1 MRVEKVDI
9 QNAEILLAVF
19 EKGTF
24 EMKGDSITLLANV
37 VQSQKELI
45 RRMKVDEAPSLLC
58 FTLEELEA
66 EVLRRAPPTAD
77 VSPVKEERS
86 SATLR
91 GAKNKMKAAM
101 SPLSRKKTV

>member
-1 MRVEKVDI
+1 MHIEKIDI
-9 QNAEILLAVF
+9 QNAEVLLTIF

-24 EMKGDSITLLANV
+24 EIKGDSILLLSRV

-86 SATLR
+86 NATLR